1 MHLIWDDTE
10 MDDIDDDIMNE
21 AYVGNDYNLQT
32 KGSPKTNDSP
42 STSKTILE
50 KIPTTTTYVERSS
63 EKTKGTRRNPTTTQP
78 TTSMDFSYNILGDF
92 KLDYDVVHDL
102 MKMRENVIVFEL
114 CKITQMRE
122 RL

>member
-78 TTSMDFSYNILGDF
+78 TTSMDL
-92 KLDYDVVHDL
+92 
-102 MKMRENVIVFEL
+102 
-114 CKITQMRE
+114 T
-122 RL
+122 